1 MKVKFS
7 EEETIILEKKAF
19 VPMIVKPPSQ
29 VVEDEDLFESLQ
41 SKIKEKEPSAMVSVD
56 MGETALSIMKL
67 SLYSKPFNIQLYCC
81 SVSKLIS
88 GQYGSYQE

>member
-7 EEETIILEKKAF
+7 DDETIILEKKAF

-29 VVEDEDLFESLQ
+29 VVEDEDLFENLQ
-41 SKIKEKEPSAMVSVD
+41 TKIKEREPSSMVSVD
-56 MGETALSIMKL
+56 TSETALSIMKL
-67 SLYSKPFNIQLYCC
+67 NLNSKSFNIQLYCC
-81 SVSKLIS
+81 SVSKIIS